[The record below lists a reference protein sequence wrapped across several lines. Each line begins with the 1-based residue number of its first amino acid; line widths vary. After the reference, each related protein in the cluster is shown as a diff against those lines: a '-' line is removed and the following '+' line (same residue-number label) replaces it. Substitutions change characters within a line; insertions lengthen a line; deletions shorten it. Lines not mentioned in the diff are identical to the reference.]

1 VPATWATIT
10 LGRRGVGLS
19 VAGLGAVLG
28 DVASATVPP
37 ELAKAAVRAA
47 LPFAD
52 GSCPTYEKAKAVV
65 AAAAADWPPAASCRL
80 PAAHRDQGYPK
91 SETESGPIVRSRSS
105 SNWSSSCNCRNLTR
119 SIPDMAREHHVE
131 AQHQGEEASAGP

>member
-65 AAAAADWPPAASCRL
+65 AAAAADVATGCQLPAASRAPRPGL
-80 PAAHRDQGYPK
+80 SQ
-91 SETESGPIVRSRSS
+91 V
-105 SNWSSSCNCRNLTR
+105 
-119 SIPDMAREHHVE
+119 
-131 AQHQGEEASAGP
+131 